1 MKDSNYKPDGTGVV
15 MGDTKSMPDRGTSTG
30 MNPGAPVWAVE
41 NGFSL
46 DPEATNRIGGIKSAT
61 QSDAP
66 GESPSDD
73 PTFGSRGAD
82 PDDTRGYA

>member
-1 MKDSNYKPDGTGVV
+1 MSDTNNRPLPDGSLR
-15 MGDTKSMPDRGTSTG
+15 GDTKSMPDRGTSTG
-30 MNPGAPVWAVE
+30 MGDNAQTEGM
-41 NGFSL
+41 SL
-46 DPEATNRIGGIKSAT
+46 DLDATNSMGSIRSAT

-73 PTFGSRGAD
+73 PTFGARGSD